1 MTEKLLIRQLKAR
14 DAKAFEY
21 LYRNY
26 SESLQGVI
34 FSVIRD
40 KEVTKEVLQDVFLK
54 IWNSIESH
62 DSGKGRLFTWMLRIA
77 RNTSID
83 VLRSKD
89 FGNQK
94 KNLSDNFF
102 VDILETNDRI
112 DAKIDAQRMKT
123 YVDKLKDKC
132 QQLIDL
138 LYFKG
143 FTQKEASETLDIPV
157 GTVKTRNRS
166 CLSKLRELIPESYGR

>member
-1 MTEKLLIRQLKAR
+1 M
-14 DAKAFEY
+14 FEY

-34 FSVIRD
+34 FSILRD
-40 KEVTKEVLQDVFLK
+40 QELTEEVLQDVFLK
-54 IWNSIESH
+54 IWNNAESH
-62 DSGKGRLFTWMLRIA
+62 DSKKGRLFTWMLRIA

-94 KNLSDNFF
+94 KNLSEALF
-102 VDILETNDRI
+102 VDILETNDRV
-112 DAKIDAQRMKT
+112 DAQIDAQRMRT
-123 YVDKLKDKC
+123 YIDKLKQKC
-132 QQLIDL
+132 KQLIDL

-143 FTQKEASETLDIPV
+143 FTQKETAETLDIPV

-166 CLSKLRELIPESYGR
+166 CLSKLRALIPESYGR